1 MSKSRRFLKDLAT
14 YWVSFVMILAAPV
27 AADELVFTVRK
38 FEGEFSTNGVST
50 PFSETIHA
58 INADGSAERTL
69 IDFGEAA
76 CAAPAFSPA
85 GDWLYFQSN
94 RQGAYQ
100 IYRARPDGSNVT
112 PLTTA
117 DRPGPP
123 WKSAFGVQVTRTGKI
138 LCTFHDGEKGCIA
151 MLSPDGTEQQL
162 IAPHLGYL
170 YMSALSPMGD
180 AVIASG
186 PASGYRLWLFRLP
199 RALETGV
206 NRVTQP
212 DIDLVPDHPNSYAPQ
227 FTPDG
232 KTLIYSR
239 VDGDIY
245 RVNADGSDRKRLTT
259 GNNYVEFR
267 LSPKDKHGSTDGP
280 QLSPDGTRVAYVA
293 VKNGI
298 PNLHV
303 IGLDGGSARQ
313 LTSSESACGR
323 PRWSPDGKQIAF
335 VSFVG
340 RHPQLFVVSA
350 EGGKPRQLTE
360 INGAVY
366 LVNWRPQ

>member
-1 MSKSRRFLKDLAT
+1 MSLACH
-14 YWVSFVMILAAPV
+14 V

-38 FEGEFSTNGVST
+38 FEGEFATNGVST
-50 PFSETIHA
+50 PFTETIHS
-58 INADGSAERTL
+58 IDDDGSNERTL
-69 IDFGEAA
+69 IDFGDAA
-76 CAAPAFSPA
+76 CAAPAFGPA

-94 RQGAYQ
+94 RGGAYH
-100 IYRARPDGSNVT
+100 IYRARPDGSNAL
-112 PLTTA
+112 PLTTS

-123 WKSAFGVQVTRTGKI
+123 WKSVFGVQVTSTSKV

-151 MLSPDGTEQQL
+151 LLSPDGTEQQL
-162 IAPHLGYL
+162 VAPHLGYL
-170 YMSALSPMGD
+170 YMSALSPTGD

-199 RALETGV
+199 QAFETGA
-206 NRVTQP
+206 NRVTGP
-212 DIDLVPDHPNSYAPQ
+212 DIDLAPDQPNSYAPQ

-239 VDGDIY
+239 IDGDIY
-245 RVNADGSDRKRLTT
+245 RVDADGSNRQRLTT

-280 QLSPDGTRVAYVA
+280 QLSPDGKRVAYVA
-293 VKNGI
+293 VKDGI
-298 PNLHV
+298 PNLYV
-303 IGLDGGSARQ
+303 IGLNGGSARQ
-313 LTSSESACGR
+313 LTSRDFACGR
-323 PRWSPDGKQIAF
+323 PRWSSDGKQIAF

-340 RHPQLFVVSA
+340 QYPQLFIVSA
-350 EGGKPRQLTE
+350 EGGQPRQLTE

-366 LVNWRPQ
+366 MLNWRPQ